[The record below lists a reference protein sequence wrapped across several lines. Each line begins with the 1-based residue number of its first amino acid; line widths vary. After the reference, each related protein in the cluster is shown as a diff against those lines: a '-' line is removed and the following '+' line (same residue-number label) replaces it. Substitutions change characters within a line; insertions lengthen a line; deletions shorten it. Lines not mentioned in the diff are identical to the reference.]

1 MTVGGG
7 IYPPQF
13 IWRSMT
19 GQAVLRVGISAI
31 SLAEK
36 CEVTTDAVHGL
47 VTGNQIRI
55 TDLNG
60 RIPVPRGFD
69 QINNKRYEVVVN
81 STTTFYIKDVITEE
95 YIDSTNFTPYVT
107 GGSVNLFQT
116 QFDYEGDD

>member
-1 MTVGGG
+1 M
-7 IYPPQF
+7 
-13 IWRSMT
+13 S

-31 SLAEK
+31 TLADR
-36 CEVTTDAVHGL
+36 CEITTDEEHGL
-47 VTGNQIRI
+47 VTGNQIRV

-69 QINNKRYEVVVN
+69 QINNRRYDVVVN
-81 STTTFYIKDVITEE
+81 STTTFFIKDVVTGD